1 MNQTLSRAIAIA
13 SLCCAL
19 NASAANSYGL
29 QENCQD
35 GTILHC
41 FDWTFNQIKEELPN
55 IAAAGFTSVQTSPC
69 QGNANTNAEWYYAY
83 QPYDF
88 YFADGGIGTKQQ
100 LKDLCTEADKYG
112 IKIIVDVVANHLNG
126 NMSYVASRW
135 HDSQYWHTHGSNI
148 DYGNRWQ
155 VTHGEIGMRDLN
167 SEHSTVYNAVRAY
180 VDELKSYGVDG
191 IRWDAAKHI
200 GLPSEDCNFWSAVT
214 QGTGM
219 WHYGEILVGPTDN
232 ANDESTRLMKEYTE
246 YISVTDNV
254 YGRDIRWSI
263 QGGNAYGGYGNWTA
277 RGLDSKKIVYWAES
291 HDAYSND
298 GGYGEDSR
306 TASVN
311 QINRTYALLASRSG
325 ASALYFS
332 RPTSTSKSSIRLG
345 QKGGV
350 DFKNKEVAA
359 VNHFHNAMVGQKD
372 YYVSEN
378 GAMAVC
384 REKGVVVVKASGS
397 GAVTISNGGSTVAP
411 GTYKDEITG
420 NTWTVTASTISG
432 TIGSTGIAVVYDYEN
447 AGNDSGNTG
456 DDNTGDDSGDTNDG
470 NWTVYFDNS
479 NSNWGTVYAYSW
491 DKSNESN
498 TPLGSWSGTAM
509 TMDSASGYYKIS
521 FSSQMTTPMIIFN
534 NGSAQTDDLTLV
546 NNGIYNASGY
556 TGKTYQEGSD
566 DSGNTGDDNTGDD
579 DSGNTDD
586 NTGNGDQLNSTY
598 YATNPDGKVGTNKT
612 INMSFSNGVSSTA
625 LSNWTSNE
633 LIAQGVARDVAQ
645 AIKGV
650 HERPIYDTYSL
661 YAAYD
666 DDYLY
671 LGWQFVYLIWDLY
684 GEGKQPG
691 ESKPYN
697 ADIRQMIALDLDPEL
712 SVEGVLVDGNTIW
725 DADGKYNTFKN
736 GADCFVLFNSK
747 PTSGTPG
754 IFLPNADGKFDY
766 TDPNSCLSF
775 EPNSYGYADG
785 LLPSITKIYGQES
798 FGYDPAVLTGTTGF
812 VDLIGEIDPSA
823 HTFYEMK
830 IPLSKLG
837 ITKEYI
843 ESNGIGVMHVSTYG
857 QGATGS
863 IPYDVTVFD
872 NVTKDYA
879 ADPSS
884 SAEKNDLDV
893 FTYAMAR
900 VGKLASTDDGG
911 NTTTLVAPK
920 VTANPAS
927 GTTFDESISV
937 TLSVDSVATIYYTT
951 DGSTPSASSSEY
963 STALT
968 FTETT
973 TLKTYVEKNGKNRV
987 QTFTY
992 TKNAVVEDPT
1002 GDWTVYFDDS
1012 NSNWGNV
1019 YAYSWDNDNASNT
1032 PLGAW
1037 GGTKMTYDSASGY
1050 YKLTF
1055 SSEMTS
1061 PMIIFHNNSGTQT
1074 ADLKLV
1080 NNGIYKA
1087 SGYTG
1092 NTYQGGGNDD
1102 DDDTPANDGTWK
1114 FYYRGTN
1121 WGNSTVYA
1129 YVWDSGNANK
1139 QYLGGWPGTTMTK
1152 NADGMWEISFTT
1164 TDNLVTPMVIFNN
1177 GQGGGSNQT
1186 ADLSLINNGVYEFDG
1201 WKETGIDDVMNE
1213 NSFNVYVL
1221 NGVLVI
1227 ESNIDTQV
1235 LITRADGVS
1244 RIININ
1250 AGVNYIDNLPRGF
1263 YIVNRKKVIL

>member
-1 MNQTLSRAIAIA
+1 
-13 SLCCAL
+13 
-19 NASAANSYGL
+19 
-29 QENCQD
+29 
-35 GTILHC
+35 
-41 FDWTFNQIKEELPN
+41 
-55 IAAAGFTSVQTSPC
+55 
-69 QGNANTNAEWYYAY
+69 
-83 QPYDF
+83 
-88 YFADGGIGTKQQ
+88 
-100 LKDLCTEADKYG
+100 
-112 IKIIVDVVANHLNG
+112 
-126 NMSYVASRW
+126 
-135 HDSQYWHTHGSNI
+135 
-148 DYGNRWQ
+148 
-155 VTHGEIGMRDLN
+155 
-167 SEHSTVYNAVRAY
+167 
-180 VDELKSYGVDG
+180 
-191 IRWDAAKHI
+191 
-200 GLPSEDCNFWSAVT
+200 
-214 QGTGM
+214 
-219 WHYGEILVGPTDN
+219 
-232 ANDESTRLMKEYTE
+232 
-246 YISVTDNV
+246 
-254 YGRDIRWSI
+254 
-263 QGGNAYGGYGNWTA
+263 
-277 RGLDSKKIVYWAES
+277 
-291 HDAYSND
+291 
-298 GGYGEDSR
+298 
-306 TASVN
+306 
-311 QINRTYALLASRSG
+311 
-325 ASALYFS
+325 
-332 RPTSTSKSSIRLG
+332 
-345 QKGGV
+345 
-350 DFKNKEVAA
+350 
-359 VNHFHNAMVGQKD
+359 
-372 YYVSEN
+372 
-378 GAMAVC
+378 
-384 REKGVVVVKASGS
+384 
-397 GAVTISNGGSTVAP
+397 
-411 GTYKDEITG
+411 
-420 NTWTVTASTISG
+420 
-432 TIGSTGIAVVYDYEN
+432 
-447 AGNDSGNTG
+447 
-456 DDNTGDDSGDTNDG
+456 
-470 NWTVYFDNS
+470 
-479 NSNWGTVYAYSW
+479 
-491 DKSNESN
+491 
-498 TPLGSWSGTAM
+498 
-509 TMDSASGYYKIS
+509 
-521 FSSQMTTPMIIFN
+521 
-534 NGSAQTDDLTLV
+534 
-546 NNGIYNASGY
+546 
-556 TGKTYQEGSD
+556 
-566 DSGNTGDDNTGDD
+566 
-579 DSGNTDD
+579 
-586 NTGNGDQLNSTY
+586 
-598 YATNPDGKVGTNKT
+598 
-612 INMSFSNGVSSTA
+612 
-625 LSNWTSNE
+625 
-633 LIAQGVARDVAQ
+633 
-645 AIKGV
+645 
-650 HERPIYDTYSL
+650 
-661 YAAYD
+661 
-666 DDYLY
+666 
-671 LGWQFVYLIWDLY
+671 
-684 GEGKQPG
+684 
-691 ESKPYN
+691 
-697 ADIRQMIALDLDPEL
+697 
-712 SVEGVLVDGNTIW
+712 
-725 DADGKYNTFKN
+725 
-736 GADCFVLFNSK
+736 
-747 PTSGTPG
+747 
-754 IFLPNADGKFDY
+754 
-766 TDPNSCLSF
+766 
-775 EPNSYGYADG
+775 
-785 LLPSITKIYGQES
+785 
-798 FGYDPAVLTGTTGF
+798 
-812 VDLIGEIDPSA
+812 
-823 HTFYEMK
+823 
-830 IPLSKLG
+830 
-837 ITKEYI
+837 
-843 ESNGIGVMHVSTYG
+843 MHVSTYG

-863 IPYDVTVFD
+863 IPYDATVFD

-951 DGSTPSASSSEY
+951 DGTTPSASSSEY

-1092 NTYQGGGNDD
+1092 NTYQDGGNDD

-1201 WKETGIDDVMNE
+1201 WKETGIDDVINE
-1213 NSFNVYVL
+1213 NRLNIYVS
-1221 NGVLVI
+1221 NGVLII